1 MCREDQNKRPRGAFF
16 FLTSKNASLGQAAI
30 QADGSTMAIFAVTMV
45 KASIGQG
52 GQAAVMPQCLSRLRL
67 GEEGEDEEGVE
78 EEGFMVDRM
87 RARQSATALLDA
99 QARAGV

>member
-1 MCREDQNKRPRGAFF
+1 
-16 FLTSKNASLGQAAI
+16 
-30 QADGSTMAIFAVTMV
+30 
-45 KASIGQG
+45 
-52 GQAAVMPQCLSRLRL
+52 MPQCLSRLRL
-67 GEEGEDEEGVE
+67 GEDGEDEEGME

>member
-1 MCREDQNKRPRGAFF
+1 MGR
-16 FLTSKNASLGQAAI
+16 
-30 QADGSTMAIFAVTMV
+30 
-45 KASIGQG
+45 G

-67 GEEGEDEEGVE
+67 GDEGEDEGGVV
-78 EEGFMVDRM
+78 EEGFMVERM